1 MPLSTRETPSN
12 CRKGQTVQMF
22 FSQYQKKKQKTNNK
36 KEIEMPGPKKMFLYA
51 ELLNQTEGK
60 IVIALLA
67 LCQFLLVLLT

>member
-12 CRKGQTVQMF
+12 SRKGQTVQTF
-22 FSQYQKKKQKTNNK
+22 FSQYEKKNNK
-36 KEIEMPGPKKMFLYA
+36 KEIKMPGPKKMFPYKQ
-51 ELLNQTEGK
+51 LLKQTEGK

>member
-22 FSQYQKKKQKTNNK
+22 FSQYEKKNNNK
-36 KEIEMPGPKKMFLYA
+36 KEIEMPGPKKMFPYA
-51 ELLNQTEGK
+51 ELLNQTGGK